1 MEFKIERANETDAAV
16 MADIIERVW
25 KGINNKQWFVADDI
39 EYTTRILCANHG
51 LGYKAIEMDTKTAA
65 GIFIVSFP
73 GMKEENLG
81 RDIELA
87 GVELEKVAHMESVA
101 ILPAYRGNGL
111 QYALMQRG
119 EADLRKMGYRYL
131 MCTVHPDNSYSR
143 NNIIRQGYEVVL
155 TKEKYGGYIRDILLK
170 KLF

>member
-1 MEFKIERANETDAAV
+1 M
-16 MADIIERVW
+16 
-25 KGINNKQWFVADDI
+25 ADDI
-39 EYTTRILCANHG
+39 EYTTRILCTNHG
-51 LGYKAIEMDTKTAA
+51 LGYKAIEMGTNTAA
-65 GIFIVSFP
+65 GIFIVTFP

-131 MCTVHPDNSYSR
+131 MCTVHPDNTYSR
-143 NNIIRQGYEVVL
+143 
-155 TKEKYGGYIRDILLK
+155 
-170 KLF
+170 